1 LKRWPKPGARLPNK
15 LPYRRHLEHQ
25 AMIHELRTYDFAPG
39 DAVRYLDLF
48 RREGLPL
55 ITGYLPLIGYLVT
68 EIGPLNRIHH
78 LWAYRDLTDRA
89 ERRGRFMQDKA
100 WTEGFLPRGMAL
112 VRRQESRLLS
122 LVQRSTAL
130 GQLTA
135 DADRKHAAQIGTEPL
150 LGHGW
155 FTVETAQP
163 GSPSP
168 IEAPFAHW
176 TVTAGDQTGST
187 ITLVRF
193 DQPGSIP
200 LTPSALT
207 SREICRPAGFSPLN

>member
-1 LKRWPKPGARLPNK
+1 
-15 LPYRRHLEHQ
+15 
-25 AMIHELRTYDFAPG
+25 MIYELRTYDFAPG

-78 LWAYRDLTDRA
+78 LWAYRDLADRT

-100 WTEGFLPRGMAL
+100 WTEDFLPRGMAL
-112 VRRQESRLLS
+112 VRRQESRLLG
-122 LVQRSTAL
+122 LVQGSAVL
-130 GQLTA
+130 EQLTA

-150 LGHGW
+150 LGSGW
-155 FTVETAQP
+155 FTMETAKS
-163 GSPSP
+163 GAPSP
-168 IEAPFAHW
+168 VEAPFALW

-187 ITLVRF
+187 ITLGRF
-193 DQPGSIP
+193 VQPDAIP
-200 LTPSALT
+200 LTPSALF